1 MEEATDLQCDIFTWI
16 TCGFG
21 HFLLYFGLNYSSA
34 LLVILTIEK
43 FIALY
48 FPFKTKTLCT
58 VRIAKRASLVS
69 ALIFAFY
76 CSQFAF
82 FSIELT
88 DDYGVFCWYGNVSW
102 NYLSIL
108 FGMID
113 ATLNVYGPFIIIFLS
128 NSAIVYKFISVKWR
142 NRHGGTESTSQA
154 LSKSATKGAAML
166 LTVSFVFI
174 ILKLPIVVANRVWPD
189 GTIPDLIYKS
199 FIALEYSNHGINGM
213 LYCVSGS
220 RFRNELK
227 ILFTC
232 GKKSGLNYGSSW
244 STGAN
249 STSMS
254 NIASSTNP
262 S

>member
-1 MEEATDLQCDIFTWI
+1 MEEATNLQCDIFTWI

-34 LLVILTIEK
+34 LLVILTVEK

-58 VRIAKRASLVS
+58 VHIAIAVLY
-69 ALIFAFY
+69 IFAL
-76 CSQFAF
+76 

-113 ATLNVYGPFIIIFLS
+113 ATLNVYGPFNIIFLS

-142 NRHGGTESTSQA
+142 NRQGGTESTSQA
-154 LSKSATKGAAML
+154 LSKSATKGTAIL

-199 FIALEYSNHGINGM
+199 FIALEYSNHGINGI

-227 ILFTC
+227 KLFTC
-232 GKKSGLNYGSSW
+232 GNKARLDYGPSW

-254 NIASSTNP
+254 NIASSTN
-262 S
+262 SS